1 MAFAFDSLGYAKHL
15 RDGGVPQDQAEAHAE
30 APRQFIMAELATRY
44 DLGLLRSDLDVVRR
58 ELETKIDTL
67 SMRLT
72 LRMGV
77 IIAAVVA
84 ALAAIL
90 KL

>member
-1 MAFAFDSLGYAKHL
+1 MAD
-15 RDGGVPQDQAEAHAE
+15 
-30 APRQFIMAELATRY
+30 LATRY

-58 ELETKIDTL
+58 ELETKIDAL
-67 SMRLT
+67 SIRLT